1 MLVLGG
7 VAALDV
13 AEGRVRV
20 DDAEVTQVLQ
30 RHQVLALAQAVQP
43 AAAERQRAKV
53 LVDHIQQVFSPWK
66 SAARS
71 QRLSAS
77 KYTQYS
83 FKRGKSTGADLI
95 GTCPTLKFFM

>member
-30 RHQVLALAQAVQP
+30 CHQVLALAQAVQP
-43 AAAERQRAKV
+43 AAAERQRPKV
-53 LVDHIQQVFSPWK
+53 LVDHIQQMFSPWK
-66 SAARS
+66 SAAGS
-71 QRLSAS
+71 QQREA
-77 KYTQYS
+77 
-83 FKRGKSTGADLI
+83 
-95 GTCPTLKFFM
+95 